1 MVLKMGVRIERWK
14 DGKFRYVERDE
25 KGRFKSWSFVQD
37 IYVPP
42 YEFKPR
48 KKAYFNIQY
57 DVRFKVAYLSDK
69 KPNKNRVGA
78 IAGIVISPYQLKDDQ
93 LINMLI
99 DEVTQRFETWME
111 YVYPNK
117 IFDIHIYASLTDI
130 EVLDVDI
137 YSVKWEDL
145 GGWGA

>member
-1 MVLKMGVRIERWK
+1 
-14 DGKFRYVERDE
+14 
-25 KGRFKSWSFVQD
+25 
-37 IYVPP
+37 
-42 YEFKPR
+42 
-48 KKAYFNIQY
+48 
-57 DVRFKVAYLSDK
+57 
-69 KPNKNRVGA
+69 
-78 IAGIVISPYQLKDDQ
+78 
-93 LINMLI
+93 MLI